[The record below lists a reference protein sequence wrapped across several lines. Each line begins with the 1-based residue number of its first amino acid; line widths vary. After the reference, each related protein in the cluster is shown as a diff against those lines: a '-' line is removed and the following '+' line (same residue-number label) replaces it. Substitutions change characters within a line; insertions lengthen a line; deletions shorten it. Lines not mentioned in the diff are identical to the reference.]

1 MHLIIDTENTNFSQ
15 KDFWFNLNNDEN
27 ICVSECSLIYEND
40 NIYEFNDVLVYEK
53 YRGNNYSNIMISKI
67 IDYMKQINPNKIT
80 LKIMSYLNN
89 IASYNSYKKVF
100 GEPYKTD
107 YRFAY
112 FFIKI

>member
-1 MHLIIDTENTNFSQ
+1 MHLSISKENKNLSQ
-15 KDFWFNLNNDEN
+15 KDFWFILYNDDN
-27 ICVSECSLIYEND
+27 IPVSECSLIYENE

-53 YRGNNYSNIMISKI
+53 HRGNNYSNIMITKI
-67 IDYMKQINPNKIT
+67 IDYMKQFNLKLN

-107 YRFAY
+107 VRYAY
-112 FFIKI
+112 FFIKL

>member
-1 MHLIIDTENTNFSQ
+1 MYLVNTENKNLSQ
-15 KDFWFNLNNDEN
+15 KDFWFILYNDEN
-27 ICVSECSLIYEND
+27 IPVAECSLIYENE

-67 IDYMKQINPNKIT
+67 IDYMKQFNLKLN

-89 IASYNSYKKVF
+89 SASYNSYKKVF

-107 YRFAY
+107 VRYAY
-112 FFIKI
+112 FFIKL